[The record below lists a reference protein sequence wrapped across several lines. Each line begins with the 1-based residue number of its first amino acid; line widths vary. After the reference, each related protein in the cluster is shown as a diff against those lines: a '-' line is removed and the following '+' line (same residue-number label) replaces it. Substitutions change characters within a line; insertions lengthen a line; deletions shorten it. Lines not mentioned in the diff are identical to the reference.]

1 MIYTCLSWVPAIHF
15 RGCTPMN
22 HKENPQT
29 STHKPIPCASLHS
42 LHPGFGKQHL
52 KGQGVIGWIPVAILV
67 PILDPWGER
76 YLDLQFDVQ

>member
-1 MIYTCLSWVPAIHF
+1 
-15 RGCTPMN
+15 MN

-67 PILDPWGER
+67 PILDPWVHGVKGILTYNLMYSNFFYGKCR
-76 YLDLQFDVQ
+76 